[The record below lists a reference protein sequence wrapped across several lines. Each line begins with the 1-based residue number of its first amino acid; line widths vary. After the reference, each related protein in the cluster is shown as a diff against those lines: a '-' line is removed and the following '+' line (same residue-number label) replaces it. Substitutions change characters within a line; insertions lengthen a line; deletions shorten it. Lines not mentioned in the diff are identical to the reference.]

1 MEKKRLIYEETIKVY
16 ECYDSDGKRH
26 IREESIVKEYDESE
40 NTRHNPTIVESV
52 RYLWQQKYIQVDF

>member
-40 NTRHNPTIVESV
+40 NTRHNPTIVESI
-52 RYLWQQKYIQVDF
+52 RYL